1 MEFIDEKGTTIE
13 KAIKSALEKL
23 KANINDVR
31 YVVLKRE
38 PIIVR
43 VYKKFKELEE
53 IEKFLNEFLEN
64 IVTEWKITIYPE
76 NKNTLYINIRT
87 KGMDKILIGKNGK
100 TLDKLSYLLKLIF
113 KRKFGTKFRFVFDIN
128 GYKKK
133 REEYIV
139 NKAIATAK
147 LAMENKLEYTLDP
160 LNSYERRIVISELR
174 KMEGIR
180 IQKVGRGKN
189 MRLVVVPNVK

>member
-1 MEFIDEKGTTIE
+1 MEFVDEKGPTVE
-13 KAIKSALEKL
+13 KAVKNALAKL
-23 KANINDVR
+23 NANISDVR

-43 VYKKFKELEE
+43 VYKKFEELKD
-53 IEKFLNEFLEN
+53 IEKFLNEFFQK
-64 IVTEWKITIYPE
+64 IGTDGKITIYPE
-76 NKNTLYINIRT
+76 SKNALYINIKT

-100 TLDKLSYLLKLIF
+100 TLEELNYLLKLIF
-113 KRKFGTKFRFVFDIN
+113 KKKFGTRLRFVFDIN

-133 REEYIV
+133 REEYII

-147 LAMENKLEYTLDP
+147 LAIENKLEYTLDP
-160 LNSYERRIVISELR
+160 LNSYERRVVISKLR
-174 KMEGIR
+174 EMEGIR
-180 IQKVGRGKN
+180 IEIVGRGRN

>member
-1 MEFIDEKGTTIE
+1 MEFVDEEATTVE
-13 KAIKSALEKL
+13 KAVKNALAKL
-23 KANINDVR
+23 NANIGDVR

-43 VYKKFKELEE
+43 VYKKFKELED
-53 IEKFLNEFLEN
+53 IEEFLNEFFQK
-64 IVTEWKITIYPE
+64 IGTDGKITIYPE
-76 NKNTLYINIRT
+76 SKSTLYINIKT
-87 KGMDKILIGKNGK
+87 KGMDKVLIGKNGK
-100 TLDKLSYLLKLIF
+100 TLEELNYLLKLIF
-113 KRKFGTKFRFVFDIN
+113 KRKFGAKLRFIFDIN

-133 REEYIV
+133 REEYLV

-147 LAMENKLEYTLDP
+147 LAIENKLEYTLDP
-160 LNSYERRIVISELR
+160 LNNYERRIVISKLS

-180 IQKVGRGKN
+180 IERVGRGKN